1 MHDIDRTLM
10 EYEPEMNEYEEE
22 YEADYETEY
31 DDEYEDE
38 YESEAEYETEAEYG
52 DSEAVFDEQEEMEL
66 AAELLGISDEAELD
80 YFLGKVFKRVGRK
93 ARKFVKSRT
102 GRRLKR
108 LLRKVAKKVLPI
120 AGRAAGTYFG
130 GPAGGA
136 IGGTAGTAA
145 GRALGLE
152 LEGLS
157 PEDQEF
163 EVAKRVVRL
172 AGDATKKAAIAQT
185 KMPPDNAAKAAVV
198 AAAKKH
204 APGLLRPT
212 PSVTI
217 PSVTSIPGGKRSGRW
232 MRRGSKIV
240 LIGV

>member
-10 EYEPEMNEYEEE
+10 EYEPEMNEY
-22 YEADYETEY
+22 
-31 DDEYEDE
+31 DDEGE
-38 YESEAEYETEAEYG
+38 YEAEYETEDEDEYEDEGEFEAEYEAY
-52 DSEAVFDEQEEMEL
+52 EAVFDEQEEMEM
-66 AAELLGISDEAELD
+66 AAELLGVTEEAELD
-80 YFLGKVFKRVGRK
+80 YFLRKLVKRVGRK
-93 ARKFVKSRT
+93 ARRFVKSKT
-102 GRRLKR
+102 GRRLR
-108 LLRKVAKKVLPI
+108 RILRKVAKKVLPI

-136 IGGTAGTAA
+136 IGGMAGGTAGSIM
-145 GRALGLE
+145 GLE

-172 AGDATKKAAIAQT
+172 AADATKKAAIAQT
-185 KMPPDNAAKAAVV
+185 KMPPEKAAKAAVI

-212 PSVTI
+212 PSVTM
-217 PSVTSIPGGKRSGRW
+217 PSMPGGKRSGRW

-240 LIGV
+240 LMGV